1 MAGSVERILDYLGE
15 GPQTAAGALPVGGKT
30 KVANATTSVRAPK
43 LASAVVGR
51 LADRLSVS
59 QETVLIVS
67 DIKLRTFHRRQEKRE
82 ALTEAESDRI
92 MRIARVA
99 EEAERV
105 FGSGEKSKRWLSTDN
120 RILGARPLDLL
131 ATDAGSRDVENELV
145 RIDYGDF
152 A

>member
-1 MAGSVERILDYLGE
+1 
-15 GPQTAAGALPVGGKT
+15 
-30 KVANATTSVRAPK
+30 
-43 LASAVVGR
+43 VVGR

-67 DIKLRTFHRRQEKRE
+67 DIKLRTFHRRQEKRQE
-82 ALTEAESDRI
+82 LTEAESDRI

-99 EEAERV
+99 KEAERV
-105 FGSGEKSKRWLSTDN
+105 FGNSEKSKRWLSTEN
-120 RILGARPLDLL
+120 RILGAKPLDLL

-145 RIDYGDF
+145 RINYGDF